1 MKYRDN
7 KFLKYQDKQR
17 DGEFDYFSS
26 KTERQIRRER
36 NHNFSQFYMR
46 VLSKRIDKIW
56 WKNLSDSDKD
66 EIVRSYNNQT
76 DYLSHDVG
84 IRESMWYSHRVFDT
98 WEDWFDH
105 IKDEYKPNIVNY
117 REDKLK
123 ELGIIH

>member
-17 DGEFDYFSS
+17 DGEFDYFSN

-36 NHNFSQFYMR
+36 NHGFSQFYMR

-56 WKNLSDSDKD
+56 WNNLSDIDKD
-66 EIVRSYNNQT
+66 SIITSYRGNEIYMNSVDEDSTWYNYQ
-76 DYLSHDVG
+76 
-84 IRESMWYSHRVFDT
+84 IFDT
-98 WEDWFDH
+98 WDEWFDH
-105 IKDEYKPNIVNY
+105 IKSEYKPNIVNY

-123 ELGIIH
+123 ALGI